1 MGLAFN
7 KSGSQMFVWERPGK
21 VWVVENNQRQLL
33 LDITE
38 GVGGWYDHGLL
49 GFALHPQFDTN
60 GYFYVFYLVDRYYL
74 MNFGTASYNPAAN
87 DYFSTIIGR
96 LTRYTA
102 TKAVGGGYTVDPVS
116 RKSCLGPSKPPGCR
130 LRSGATLRA
139 RWYLVPMARC
149 W

>member
-1 MGLAFN
+1 MKNRVLHFCAAFALLLTCALPRPLRAQTPPSGFSSTVVSSGWNEAVGLAFN

-38 GVGGWYDHGLL
+38 EVGGWHDHGLL

-74 MNFGTASYNPAAN
+74 MNFGTASYNPAAT
-87 DYFSTIIGR
+87 SV
-96 LTRYTA
+96 LS
-102 TKAVGGGYTVDPVS
+102 S
-116 RKSCLGPSKPPGCR
+116 RS
-130 LRSGATLRA
+130 
-139 RWYLVPMARC
+139 
-149 W
+149 